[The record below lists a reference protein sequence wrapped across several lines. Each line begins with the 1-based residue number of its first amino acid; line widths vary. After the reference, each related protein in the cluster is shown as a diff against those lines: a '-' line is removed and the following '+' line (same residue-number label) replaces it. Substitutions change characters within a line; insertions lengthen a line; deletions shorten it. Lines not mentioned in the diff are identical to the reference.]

1 MEVIPAV
8 DLRGGKCVRLYQ
20 GDYGRET
27 VYSEDPVE
35 VAGHWAS
42 CGAQR
47 LHVID
52 LDGARTGSLENLDVI
67 ERIAS
72 AVEVPVQCGGGVRT
86 ISAARRLL
94 SIGVQRVLI
103 GTTAVDSP
111 DEVERMCAELGPDAV
126 AVSVDARDGYVAVKG
141 WTEGTAST
149 AVEVIDSMARLGV
162 ARFMYTD
169 ISRDGTLTGPNFSAI
184 ESLTAETDA
193 RLMVAGGISSQE
205 HLRRLSKMAVESAIV
220 GRALYTGDIDLEQA
234 LASLD
239 P

>member
-1 MEVIPAV
+1 M
-8 DLRGGKCVRLYQ
+8 
-20 GDYGRET
+20 GRK
-27 VYSEDPVE
+27 
-35 VAGHWAS
+35 
-42 CGAQR
+42 R

-52 LDGARTGSLENLDVI
+52 LDGARTGSLENLETI

-86 ISAARRLL
+86 IGAARRLL
-94 SIGVQRVLI
+94 AVGVHRVLI

-126 AVSVDARDGYVAVKG
+126 AVSVDARDGYVSVKG

-193 RLMVAGGISSQE
+193 QAHGGGGNLLPGAPE
-205 HLRRLSKMAVESAIV
+205 ATVEDGGGVGHSGQGAIY
-220 GRALYTGDIDLEQA
+220 G
-234 LASLD
+234 
-239 P
+239 

>member
-52 LDGARTGSLENLDVI
+52 LDGARTGSLDNLDVI

-86 ISAARRLL
+86 IGAARRLL
-94 SIGVQRVLI
+94 AVGVQRVLI
-103 GTTAVDSP
+103 GTTAVDAP
-111 DEVERMCAELGPDAV
+111 R
-126 AVSVDARDGYVAVKG
+126 
-141 WTEGTAST
+141 
-149 AVEVIDSMARLGV
+149 
-162 ARFMYTD
+162 
-169 ISRDGTLTGPNFSAI
+169 
-184 ESLTAETDA
+184 
-193 RLMVAGGISSQE
+193 
-205 HLRRLSKMAVESAIV
+205 
-220 GRALYTGDIDLEQA
+220 
-234 LASLD
+234 
-239 P
+239 

>member
-35 VAGHWAS
+35 AARHWVS

-52 LDGARTGSLENLDVI
+52 LDGARTGSLDNLDII

-72 AVEVPVQCGGGVRT
+72 AVEVPVQSGGGVRT
-86 ISAARRLL
+86 IDAARRLL
-94 SIGVQRVLI
+94 SVGVQRVLI
-103 GTTAVDSP
+103 GTTAVMRP
-111 DEVERMCAELGPDAV
+111 GEVEQMCAELGDEAV
-126 AVSVDARDGYVAVKG
+126 AVSVDAREGYVAVKG
-141 WTEGTAST
+141 WTESTTST
-149 AVEVIDSMARLGV
+149 AVELIDHMARLGV

-169 ISRDGTLTGPNFSAI
+169 ITRDGTLTGPNFSAI

-205 HLRRLSKMAVESAIV
+205 HLRRLSEMAVESAIV

-234 LASLD
+234 LANLD